1 MKYTD
6 LNKQT
11 FNRWVKEGWEW
22 SIPISHEEYLEAQNG
37 VYKIYLTPTKIV
49 PNNWLDKI
57 KGTKVLAFASG
68 GGQQCPILTA
78 MGCDVTCLD
87 YSDGQ
92 LEKERMVAERENYE
106 INLIEADYTQPLPFK
121 DNEFDNI
128 VAPVSLC
135 YAKDIEPI
143 FKELKR
149 ILKKDGYLLIGF
161 DNGINYLFD
170 ENEEELIVKYSLP
183 FDTLSDEKLYKYMM
197 DNDYGIQFSHSLEET
212 LGGLLK
218 LNFVL
223 LDIYEDY
230 DREGKLVDKKIL
242 LYYSLLLKNA

>member
-1 MKYTD
+1 
-6 LNKQT
+6 
-11 FNRWVKEGWEW
+11 
-22 SIPISHEEYLEAQNG
+22 
-37 VYKIYLTPTKIV
+37 
-49 PNNWLDKI
+49 
-57 KGTKVLAFASG
+57 
-68 GGQQCPILTA
+68 

-106 INLIEADYTQPLPFK
+106 INLIEADYTKPLPFK

-212 LGGLLK
+212 LGGFLK

-230 DREGKLVDKKIL
+230 DREGKLVDKKIPS
-242 LYYSLLLKNA
+242 YYSLLLKNA